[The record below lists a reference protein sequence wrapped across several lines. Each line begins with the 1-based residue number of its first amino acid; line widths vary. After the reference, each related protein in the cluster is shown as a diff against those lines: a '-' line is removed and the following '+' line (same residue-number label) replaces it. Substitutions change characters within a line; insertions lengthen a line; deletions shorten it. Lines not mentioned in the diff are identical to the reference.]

1 MAYRMNEIRG
11 GCGRR
16 FKVGF
21 YAFSAEVVEIR

>member
-1 MAYRMNEIRG
+1 MEYRRNEIRG

-16 FKVGF
+16 FKVDF